1 MKKRKFG
8 DGGEIR
14 EGRNEN
20 IADDTRERAM
30 AWLKRQQEG
39 GAEEAPAE
47 EASAVKEVARPERM
61 AGRPA
66 PKAEAKAAAVKEAQK
81 VAPKIARA
89 VAAAKSE
96 EKRPVFSLGREAAP
110 AAPAGRS
117 LADTYEAMIPGLSA
131 GMRKMNKG
139 IMGYKKG
146 GSVGSASR
154 RADGIAKRGKT
165 KGRML

>member
-1 MKKRKFG
+1 MKKCKFG

-47 EASAVKEVARPERM
+47 EAPAAKEVARPERM

-66 PKAEAKAAAVKEAQK
+66 PKAEAKSAAVKEAQK

-96 EKRPVFSLGREAAP
+96 EKRPTFSMNREAAP
-110 AAPAGRS
+110 A
-117 LADTYEAMIPGLSA
+117 GLRKSATDILESYMPNVSA
-131 GMRKMNKG
+131 GMRNMNKG

-146 GSVGSASR
+146 GSVSSASR
-154 RADGIAKRGKT
+154 RADGIAKKGKT